1 MRMKNRKYVIM
12 HQWQNQ
18 DYENGGFEVYDD
30 LFDTEE
36 EAQEAI
42 DYDMAATYNAF
53 LEESILGLKISPDFN
68 QLLAIDDFGDEMVYD
83 SWSIKIV
90 YGK

>member
-1 MRMKNRKYVIM
+1 MGNRKYVII
-12 HQWQNQ
+12 HQWENQN
-18 DYENGGFEVYDD
+18 YEDGGFEVYDE

-36 EAQEAI
+36 EAQETI
-42 DYDMAATYNAF
+42 DYDMAGAYNMF
-53 LEESILGLKISPDFN
+53 VDQVIRGLRISPMFN